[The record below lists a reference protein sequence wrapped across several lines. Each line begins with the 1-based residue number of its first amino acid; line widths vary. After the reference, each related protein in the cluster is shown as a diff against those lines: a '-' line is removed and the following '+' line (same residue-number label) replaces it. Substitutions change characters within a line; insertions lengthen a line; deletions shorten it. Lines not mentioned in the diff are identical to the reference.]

1 MSIITTIDLG
11 SNSFRVLQYN
21 CDTNNIINQ
30 YETVVGTANNI
41 TKTKKIST
49 DALNNIINAIKHTQ
63 TIFKFN
69 PTDVIA
75 VTTQAMRQATN
86 SQDILKTIKK
96 QTGVD
101 FNIIDGQKEANLTLL
116 AVKYALKRENIK
128 SDNFILIDIGG
139 GSTEVIIY
147 SNKQVYSKSFELGI
161 ITLTQSLNKKQSFI
175 NFTNSVKQ
183 FINSLNLKLA
193 NYNFISTAG
202 TPTTIAAL
210 KNNLNYKTYDSSI
223 VNGTIVTLD
232 DCKHYKN
239 ILLNCTKQEAIDL
252 VGSGRIE
259 YLESGINIFEKF
271 YEIFSKTQS
280 IVFDDGLREGVAID
294 WCIKNS

>member
-69 PTDVIA
+69 PKDVIA

-96 QTGVD
+96 QTGVY

-116 AVKYALKRENIK
+116 AIKYALKREKIK

-183 FINSLNLKLA
+183 FINSLNLELA

-223 VNGTIVTLD
+223 VNGTVVTLD

>member
-69 PTDVIA
+69 PKDVIA

-96 QTGVD
+96 QTGVY

-116 AVKYALKRENIK
+116 AIKYALKRENIK

-183 FINSLNLKLA
+183 FINSLNLELA

-223 VNGTIVTLD
+223 VNGTVVTLD